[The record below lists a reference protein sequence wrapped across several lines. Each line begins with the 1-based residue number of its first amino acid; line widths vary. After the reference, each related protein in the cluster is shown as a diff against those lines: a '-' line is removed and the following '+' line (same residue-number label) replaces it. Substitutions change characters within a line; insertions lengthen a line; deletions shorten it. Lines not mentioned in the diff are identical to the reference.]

1 MTSTPIK
8 SISIQA
14 GKHQLLAEI
23 FDTPTG
29 RAIFEA
35 LPLESSV
42 NTWGDEIYFHIPVRS
57 GIEPGAEAEVK
68 VGDLAYWPT
77 MPAFCIFFGPT
88 PASLSA
94 EPRPA
99 SAVNVFG
106 RLKSQDLKT
115 LRMIRDGEKISIQ
128 KVED

>member
-8 SISIQA
+8 SISIQV
-14 GKHQLLAEI
+14 GKHQFIADL

-29 RAIFEA
+29 RAIYEA

-42 NTWGDEIYFHIPVRS
+42 NTWGDEIYFYIPVRC
-57 GIEPGAEAEVK
+57 GIESGAGAEVK

-94 EPRPA
+94 EPRAA

-106 RLKSQDLKT
+106 RLKSLDLKT
-115 LRMIRDGEKISIQ
+115 LRMIRDGEKILIQ
-128 KVED
+128 KGKD